1 MSTQERRPTLL
12 VGYDGSEAS
21 RAALLFAARQAG
33 PGGRVIVVHAYEL
46 PVELLGGAG
55 DERVL
60 AQRREHGA
68 DLRAQI
74 PIGSADLAGPQYET
88 QLVAG
93 PAAPAIADIARDRHV
108 DEIVVGARGRGR
120 VRALLGSVSHE
131 LIHIADRPVVVIPSA
146 ALRS

>member
-1 MSTQERRPTLL
+1 MSTQEGRPTLL
-12 VGYDGSEAS
+12 VGYDGSDAS

-46 PVELLGGAG
+46 PVELLAGAG
-55 DERVL
+55 DERLL

-68 DLRAQI
+68 ELLAQI
-74 PIGSADLAGPQYET
+74 PIGSADLAGPHYET

-93 PAAPAIADIARDRHV
+93 PAAPAIAEIARDRHV

-146 ALRS
+146 ALAP